1 MLEELMGYPV
11 MLTGL
16 VTAPRGMGTMI
27 SMILVGQLIKRV
39 DARILIGTG
48 MVLVAWSTYMMAG
61 FSLDMDESLV
71 VHSGFIQGLGTG
83 LIFVP
88 LSTIADRKSTRLNS
102 SH

>member
-1 MLEELMGYPV
+1 M
-11 MLTGL
+11 
-16 VTAPRGMGTMI
+16 RI
-27 SMILVGQLIKRV
+27 SDWSSDVCSSDL
-39 DARILIGTG
+39 RILIGTG

-88 LSTIADRKSTRLNS
+88 LSTIAFATLAPKYRNEGTAMFTLIRKDRKSTRLNS